1 MLIFY
6 TVIETM
12 VDSRIDKTSM
22 NEQRELSPQASID
35 K

>member
-1 MLIFY
+1 MLMFY

-12 VDSRIDKTSM
+12 VDSTIDKTSM
-22 NEQRELSPQASID
+22 NEQREPSPQASID